1 MALLHLESL
10 PPRTKK
16 GTIVRL
22 LVQVGEIDRQRIGS
36 IELRGRAATVEV
48 PDNWSARLVKALD
61 GALLIDQHVRAWS
74 EAEAIVRGGEED
86 HFERLIR
93 LLSVEAQA
101 EAERTARSLRKL
113 SAAEAEK
120 AGNSLIGLTIQEEH
134 AGLGGHVLVTLVKKS
149 RERLPWTRL
158 GVGSPVVVS
167 EHDGDQRWRG
177 VVSER
182 TGAAIQVAMYEAIS
196 PSAGGETFRIDL
208 SNDEVALGRQRAAL
222 QRVRGASGE
231 RLAELRRVLLGEVQ
245 PSFLRKA
252 EPLTPLSESLNPSQ
266 VDAVTLALSADD
278 LAMIHGPPGTGKTTT
293 VVEVI
298 RQAVRRGEKVLAT
311 APSNLAVDN
320 VFERLVAA
328 GEKAVRLGHPARVL
342 PGLREHTLD
351 LMVDS
356 HDDMRL
362 ARKLTREA
370 RALLDKAARYTRA
383 KPAPGE
389 KQAMREEAKR
399 MLADARRLESQVVQQ
414 ILRSADILCATL
426 TGLDSEI
433 LGRMS
438 FNMAVIDEAC
448 QTTEPACWIPLLR
461 CDRVVL
467 AGDHCQLPPTV
478 ISKEADAEGF
488 GVSLFERLMAMYG
501 EQHSRRL
508 GVQYRMHK
516 QIMDFSSAQFYE
528 SSLTADTSVAAHL
541 LSDLAH
547 VDDDSDLAATPVQF
561 IDTAGAGYEEAL
573 EPDGESRL
581 NEAEARLVA
590 RKVETLLAAG
600 LPPRDI
606 AVIAPYAAQVRLLRG
621 LLLADGLEIDT
632 VDGFQGREKEAVVIS
647 LVRSNG
653 EGQIGFLSDVRRMNV
668 ALTRARRKLIV
679 IGDSATIGP
688 HPFYQQMLEYFETIG
703 AYRTVWEEDF
713 D

>member
-22 LVQVGEIDRQRIGS
+22 LVQVGEIDRQRIGA

-48 PDNWSARLVKALD
+48 PDKWSARLVKALD
-61 GALLIDQHVRAWS
+61 GALLIVQHVRAWS
-74 EAEAIVRGGEED
+74 EAEPIVRGGGEED

-93 LLSVEAQA
+93 LLGVEAQA
-101 EAERTARSLRKL
+101 EADRTARSLQKL

-120 AGNSLIGLTIQEEH
+120 AGHSLIGLAIQEEH
-134 AGLGGHVLVTLVKKS
+134 AGLGGHVLVTLVKRS

-182 TGAAIQVAMYEAIS
+182 SNTAIQVAMYEAIS
-196 PSAGGETFRIDL
+196 PAAGGETLRVDL
-208 SNDEVALGRQRAAL
+208 SNDEVALGRQKAAL
-222 QRVRGASGE
+222 QRARGASGE
-231 RLAELRRVLLGEVQ
+231 RLAELRRVLLGEAQ
-245 PSFLRKA
+245 PSFRKA
-252 EPLTPLSESLNPSQ
+252 EPLTPLAESLNPSQ
-266 VDAVTLALSADD
+266 SDAVALALAAED

-293 VVEVI
+293 LVEVI

-328 GEKAVRLGHPARVL
+328 GENAVRLGHPARVL
-342 PGLREHTLD
+342 AGLREHTLD

-370 RALLDKAARYTRA
+370 KALFEKSGRWTRA
-383 KPAPGE
+383 RPAPGE

-399 MLADARRLESQVVQQ
+399 MLADARRLEAQVVQQ
-414 ILRSADILCATL
+414 ILHSADVLCATL

-438 FNMAVIDEAC
+438 FNTAVIDEAC

-461 CDRVVL
+461 CDRVIL

-478 ISKEADAEGF
+478 ISKEAEAEGF
-488 GVSLFERLMAMYG
+488 GVSLFERLMATCG

-508 GVQYRMHK
+508 AVQYRMHE
-516 QIMDFSSAQFYE
+516 QIMGFSSAQFYE
-528 SSLTADTSVAAHL
+528 SSLTADASVAAHL
-541 LSDLAH
+541 LSDLA
-547 VDDDSDLAATPVQF
+547 DFDADSDLAALAAEF

-581 NEAEARLVA
+581 NESEARLVV
-590 RKVETLLAAG
+590 RKVEALLAAG
-600 LPPRDI
+600 LPATDI
-606 AVIAPYAAQVRLLRG
+606 AVIALYAAQVRLLRG
-621 LLLADGLEIDT
+621 LLSAEGLEIDT

-653 EGQIGFLSDVRRMNV
+653 EGQIGFLADVRRMNV

-679 IGDSATIGP
+679 VGDSATIGP
-688 HPFYQQMLEYFETIG
+688 HPFYQQMLEYFESIG
-703 AYRTVWEEDF
+703 AYRTVWEEVV
-713 D
+713 